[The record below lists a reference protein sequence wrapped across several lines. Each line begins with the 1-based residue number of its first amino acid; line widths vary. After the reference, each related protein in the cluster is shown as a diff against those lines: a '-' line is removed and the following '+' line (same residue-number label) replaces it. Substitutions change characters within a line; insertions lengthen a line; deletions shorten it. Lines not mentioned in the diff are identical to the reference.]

1 MNLMILLLKFTCLKI
16 ILKKLKIN
24 WEQHKWNPIISFFW
38 FKDLGKIIA
47 DLLQKLCN
55 ARKNEIETEEHMKM
69 LNEHEIGRLKQDIL
83 RMENKI
89 TNIKDRKSTLAVG
102 QRRIKYILNP
112 YMSKLKVEFNY
123 CFNYSTIQVKVGG
136 DLEG

>member
-1 MNLMILLLKFTCLKI
+1 
-16 ILKKLKIN
+16 
-24 WEQHKWNPIISFFW
+24 
-38 FKDLGKIIA
+38 
-47 DLLQKLCN
+47 
-55 ARKNEIETEEHMKM
+55 M
-69 LNEHEIGRLKQDIL
+69 LNEHEIGRIKQDTCIL

-89 TNIKDRKSTLAVG
+89 TNIKDRKSTLAVR

-123 CFNYSTIQVKVGG
+123 STIQVKVGG